1 MYKSISTLID
11 RMLRMVGCKTINRQF
26 TLSYALIFLFAAAS
40 GISLYFSMAINPQ
53 TINMAGRQR
62 MLSQKIA
69 KEAMLVAAQVEQI
82 STLKKTM
89 ELFERSHQSIL
100 QGDEKLG
107 MNAITDPE
115 IRSQMEHVGVL
126 WGSYKKLIN
135 EHVVSPSS
143 QTLQALKQQS
153 PVILKEMNK
162 AVVLMTKKAS
172 DTNKNQLMIALVC
185 VVGILL
191 LVVFGRIFGLRM
203 LMDNVSR
210 LNARMTE
217 VGQGNFSHRFE
228 ISHTDNEIGQMF
240 QAYNQML
247 DHVGELLRT
256 VQTVAKNTE
265 QHISDVVSAMADASS
280 GVSRQYED
288 IELVAAAM
296 TEMSATVQEVASNA
310 QQAEDAAQE
319 TDSQAKNGGEVVG
332 QSGHQAKEMLDMLN
346 RTASTISELEKETIA
361 VGNVTSVIDEIAEQ
375 TNLLA
380 LNAAIEAARAG
391 DQGRGFAV
399 VADEVRTL
407 AQRTQQS
414 TQEIQTIIERLQ
426 GKAENAVSSMTVS
439 TDLASRSSELAQ
451 SAAEVLEEII
461 SSADRISSMNTMIS
475 TAAEQQ
481 SSVAGDI
488 DNRVVNIS
496 DIAGQTKTDTQRV
509 VAATELIRKEAH
521 DLNQLVMKFQL

>member
-162 AVVLMTKKAS
+162 AVVLMTKKP
-172 DTNKNQLMIALVC
+172 
-185 VVGILL
+185 
-191 LVVFGRIFGLRM
+191 
-203 LMDNVSR
+203 
-210 LNARMTE
+210 
-217 VGQGNFSHRFE
+217 
-228 ISHTDNEIGQMF
+228 
-240 QAYNQML
+240 
-247 DHVGELLRT
+247 
-256 VQTVAKNTE
+256 
-265 QHISDVVSAMADASS
+265 
-280 GVSRQYED
+280 
-288 IELVAAAM
+288 
-296 TEMSATVQEVASNA
+296 ATP
-310 QQAEDAAQE
+310 
-319 TDSQAKNGGEVVG
+319 
-332 QSGHQAKEMLDMLN
+332 
-346 RTASTISELEKETIA
+346 I
-361 VGNVTSVIDEIAEQ
+361 
-375 TNLLA
+375 
-380 LNAAIEAARAG
+380 
-391 DQGRGFAV
+391 
-399 VADEVRTL
+399 
-407 AQRTQQS
+407 
-414 TQEIQTIIERLQ
+414 
-426 GKAENAVSSMTVS
+426 
-439 TDLASRSSELAQ
+439 
-451 SAAEVLEEII
+451 
-461 SSADRISSMNTMIS
+461 RIS
-475 TAAEQQ
+475 
-481 SSVAGDI
+481 
-488 DNRVVNIS
+488 
-496 DIAGQTKTDTQRV
+496 
-509 VAATELIRKEAH
+509 
-521 DLNQLVMKFQL
+521 